1 MKKAIRTSVVAT
13 AASVAL
19 IAVGASPAFATTKP
33 PTYAQYMANA
43 LHIKTVP
50 SSALNLGGS
59 SFDANLL
66 NATIAQYRGL
76 SGNNN
81 NSLNAYSSTSSGTG
95 RSGVISGSLNIGFS
109 DVPLNFAGQDTTD
122 TTAYAQVPVAL
133 GGVGLIY
140 NINFKTTDT
149 VTNSFGSATT
159 TGLTCNAIEAAHH
172 IALDGTTIGEIF
184 AGNISSWTNAN
195 IVAQNPKLVV
205 KVETPTA
212 AAKAAVGTPGTKG
225 YKAAVPQ
232 KNALKAVS
240 CLSNALMTQPSITV
254 ESRTAGSGTTFMF
267 RDYLSKADA
276 ASYPYPSSAAFGAAT
291 STFSNSAGLAAAVSN
306 IDGAVGYVE
315 YGYAVQNGLETMR
328 VKGAAGTV
336 VSLNA
341 KSVTSAATNGLAA
354 INADNSGC
362 PVGFSLDAPS
372 TYVAANVNTQCFSIT
387 DVNNATAYPIAGFS
401 YGIAKKAQSDDA
413 TAVAVAKFLEF
424 LSQSGAGVS
433 ADTTFGQNLA
443 GSQYYVALPKSIQA
457 VAFSTIE
464 KILQSDGTTSA
475 VSATA

>member
-1 MKKAIRTSVVAT
+1 
-13 AASVAL
+13 
-19 IAVGASPAFATTKP
+19 
-33 PTYAQYMANA
+33 
-43 LHIKTVP
+43 
-50 SSALNLGGS
+50 
-59 SFDANLL
+59 
-66 NATIAQYRGL
+66 
-76 SGNNN
+76 
-81 NSLNAYSSTSSGTG
+81 
-95 RSGVISGSLNIGFS
+95 
-109 DVPLNFAGQDTTD
+109 
-122 TTAYAQVPVAL
+122 
-133 GGVGLIY
+133 
-140 NINFKTTDT
+140 
-149 VTNSFGSATT
+149 
-159 TGLTCNAIEAAHH
+159 
-172 IALDGTTIGEIF
+172 
-184 AGNISSWTNAN
+184 
-195 IVAQNPKLVV
+195 
-205 KVETPTA
+205 
-212 AAKAAVGTPGTKG
+212 
-225 YKAAVPQ
+225 
-232 KNALKAVS
+232 
-240 CLSNALMTQPSITV
+240 
-254 ESRTAGSGTTFMF
+254 MF

-401 YGIAKKAQSDDA
+401 SGIAKKAQSDDA